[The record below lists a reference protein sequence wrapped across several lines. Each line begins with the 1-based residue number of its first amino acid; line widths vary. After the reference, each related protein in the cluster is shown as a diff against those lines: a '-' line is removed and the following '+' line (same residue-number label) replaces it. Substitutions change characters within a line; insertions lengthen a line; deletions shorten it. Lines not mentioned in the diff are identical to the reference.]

1 MNYKEI
7 TSELNKGKAVLLA
20 VSKTKSV
27 DQIME
32 LYNQGQRIF
41 GENKVQ
47 ELIEKKAQMPT
58 DITWHLIGHLQT
70 NKVRSILPHVGLI
83 HGVDSA
89 KLLKEINKEA
99 QKLGIKAPILL
110 QVFIA
115 TEESKFGLD
124 AEELSGIIED
134 YNNGLYPNVIIQGLM
149 GMASFT
155 ENKDQI
161 RTEFRGLKKTFDEVK
176 VNISEPFHFNTLSM
190 GMSGDYQIAI
200 EEGSTMVRIGSLLFG
215 AR

>member
-1 MNYKEI
+1 MNYQDI
-7 TSELNKGKAVLLA
+7 RSELEKSQAVLLA
-20 VSKTKSV
+20 VSKTKPV
-27 DQIME
+27 EQIMQ

-47 ELIEKKAQMPT
+47 ELIEKRAQMPT

-70 NKVRSILPHVGLI
+70 NKVKSILPHVGLI
-83 HGVDSA
+83 HGVDSV

-99 QKLGIKAPILL
+99 NKLGINSAILL

-124 AEELSGIIED
+124 KDELSAIITD
-134 YNNGLYPNVIIQGLM
+134 YNNGLYPNVTIQGLM

-155 ENKDQI
+155 DNVEQI
-161 RTEFRGLKKTFDEVK
+161 RNEFRGLKKTFDEIK
-176 VNISEPFHFNTLSM
+176 STILKPASFNTVSM
-190 GMSGDYQIAI
+190 GMSGDYRIAV